1 MPAIKNEQRFG
12 KVPRLTVR
20 HADGTETHIWES
32 RAIYDYVASELGFLP
47 SNPLARADV
56 NSLVFS
62 LTRSLTSLPA
72 MPIETVEAR
81 TAYLAKLRD
90 IKIPEILEYHE
101 KYLMEK
107 KSAGPYYGGQ
117 KILLPDVLL
126 YTIWLRLV
134 MIFDDN
140 YISAQRWPHL
150 ARIIDACETG
160 RPGEIARSWDAQ
172 FDGRYGTSLTNSRI
186 SEFDFFTRRLMYNA
200 EQAKWVL

>member
-47 SNPLARADV
+47 TNPLARADV

-62 LTRSLTSLPA
+62 LYEILDIIACNAVNS
-72 MPIETVEAR
+72 EAR

-101 KYLMEK
+101 KYLTEK
-107 KSAGPYYGGQ
+107 KSAGPYYGGE
-117 KILLPDVLL
+117 KVHSAPGRLL

-134 MIFDDN
+134 MMFDDN

-172 FDGRYGTSLTNSRI
+172 FDGRYDTSLTNSRI

>member
-1 MPAIKNEQRFG
+1 MTIRLVEVDRSHIKEHPSVNWLLVGNLFTMSAPNSYEVLYSSISRGRADVIRLMLSLSEPEVKWSNNLIPSLSKMPAIKNEQRFG

-62 LTRSLTSLPA
+62 LYEILDIIACNAS
-72 MPIETVEAR
+72 IETVEAR

-90 IKIPEILEYHE
+90 IKIPEILGYHE

-107 KSAGPYYGGQ
+107 ESAGPYYGGQ
-117 KILLPDVLL
+117 K
-126 YTIWLRLV
+126 
-134 MIFDDN
+134 
-140 YISAQRWPHL
+140 HL
-150 ARIIDACETG
+150 APPNGLQRA
-160 RPGEIARSWDAQ
+160 P
-172 FDGRYGTSLTNSRI
+172 
-186 SEFDFFTRRLMYNA
+186 
-200 EQAKWVL
+200 K